1 MSSKQKRNHQ
11 RKKLETK
18 TLQNMGKTINK
29 NDSDKCFILVNTL
42 NVNELY
48 SSIKSHRI
56 AE

>member
-1 MSSKQKRNHQ
+1 
-11 RKKLETK
+11 
-18 TLQNMGKTINK
+18 MGKTINK
-29 NDSDKCFILVNTL
+29 NDSDKCFILVNAL